1 MCNERPARFEQG
13 CPFNALS
20 AASALVFSLTAMGLV
35 FFTRSRGR
43 HHWHRLHVQRK
54 TKPLTLLAYH
64 EFCLTTADIFS
75 SWDDVDAEN
84 EHFIEVLGNVWV

>member
-43 HHWHRLHVQRK
+43 HHWHRLVVNTSNLLLMTYKRVCLVEKDLEASKLTGANK
-54 TKPLTLLAYH
+54 T
-64 EFCLTTADIFS
+64 
-75 SWDDVDAEN
+75 WR
-84 EHFIEVLGNVWV
+84 